1 LFIALSKRRNMKIIG
16 ILITALIL
24 STTGFSQSDDL
35 PIDESLIIKLA
46 KVASGGY
53 LSKSDLKNAD
63 ELTVNEK
70 EAVVIGF
77 YYKCDKTGY
86 QANIYNEGP
95 QLSKEILNHMN
106 SLKIGSKVVFDN
118 IKIENASGEV
128 LAKPLLLTIKS

>member
-1 LFIALSKRRNMKIIG
+1 MKIFS
-16 ILITALIL
+16 ILITALVL
-24 STTGFSQSDDL
+24 SSTGYSQSDDL

-53 LSKSDLKNAD
+53 MSKSDLKNAD

-70 EAVVIGF
+70 EAVIISF
-77 YYKCDKTGY
+77 YYQCEKVGY
-86 QANIYNEGP
+86 EANMFNKGP
-95 QLSKEILNHMN
+95 KLSQEILNHMN

>member
-1 LFIALSKRRNMKIIG
+1 MLL
-16 ILITALIL
+16 TALLL

-53 LSKSDLKNAD
+53 LSKLDLKKANT
-63 ELTVNEK
+63 LTVNEK
-70 EAVVIGF
+70 EAVVISF
-77 YYKCDKTGY
+77 YYRCDKTGSE
-86 QANIYNEGP
+86 ANIYNEGP
-95 QLSKEILNHMN
+95 QLNAEILNHLN
-106 SLKIGSKVVFDN
+106 SLKIGSKVTFDN